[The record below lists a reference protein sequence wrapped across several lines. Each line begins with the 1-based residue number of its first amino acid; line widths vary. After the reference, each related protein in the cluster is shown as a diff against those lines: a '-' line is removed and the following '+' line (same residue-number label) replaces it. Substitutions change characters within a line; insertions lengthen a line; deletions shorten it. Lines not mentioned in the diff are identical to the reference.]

1 MEIIML
7 KRFSPVIL
15 FLLGFVTLMFTRR
28 SEIVPTINIAI
39 LIAPVFILRFI
50 RTQPARRGIILTLL
64 GFLLSMNIALWGLFD
79 ISNKSIMLVFDLI
92 RSSLIAIFYFLPY
105 MIDRLQYP
113 KVRDK
118 GIAPTLIFPVAATA
132 IFFLF
137 SLEGPLDGDTAKD
150 IFAYGPLMFKQLASI
165 FGLWGFVFVFSWF
178 ASIINYAWEN
188 EFNWLRIR
196 RISLIYSLIIISI
209 FIFGAVKIISLTPQA
224 EKVKIAAIVLLPKD
238 GETVAMDR
246 IQAEKITSPF
256 TETVSEIEKL
266 TKEAAANEAKII
278 SFQEFALT
286 IYQEEES
293 KLREQFKR
301 IAKENDIY
309 LSITYAYFVKEGKG
323 ENKHLFINNDGE
335 IVIDYTKRYLLGI
348 GEFGETEVFKKG
360 AEIIQ
365 TADTPYGKIGVS
377 ICRDMNFSSY
387 IRRGAK
393 KKVDIMLGP
402 SYDWPKSNNPSYSL
416 RAIENGFSFV
426 RPTYNG
432 ITYAEDYNGNI
443 LAQMDSDVTKDGIL
457 YADVPIKG
465 TKTIYSIIGDLL
477 GWLCVLCLLWSTFY
491 SIKKT
496 KQITIMD

>member
-1 MEIIML
+1 MF
-7 KRFSPVIL
+7 KRLSPVIL

-39 LIAPVFILRFI
+39 LIAPIFILRFI
-50 RTQPARRGIILTLL
+50 RTQPVRRGIILTLL
-64 GFLLSMNIALWGLFD
+64 GFLLSMNIALWGLFN
-79 ISNKSIMLVFDLI
+79 ISDKSIMLVFDLI
-92 RSSLIAIFYFLPY
+92 RSSLIAILYFMPY

-118 GIAPTLIFPVAATA
+118 VIVSTLIFPVAATA
-132 IFFLF
+132 IFFLL
-137 SLEGPLDGDTAKD
+137 SLEGPLEGDTAKD
-150 IFAYGPLMFKQLASI
+150 IFAYGPLMFKQLASV
-165 FGLWGFVFVFSWF
+165 FGLWGFVFIFSWF
-178 ASIINYAWEN
+178 ASIMNYAWEN
-188 EFNWLRIR
+188 EFNWLGIR
-196 RISLIYSLIIISI
+196 RISLIYSLVLISI
-209 FIFGAVKIISLTPQA
+209 FIFGAVKIILLTPQT

-238 GETVAMDR
+238 GKSVAMDR
-246 IQAEKITSPF
+246 IQKEKITSPF

-266 TKEAAANEAKII
+266 TKEAATNKAKIV

-301 IAKENDIY
+301 IAKENNIY
-309 LSITYAYFVKEGKG
+309 LSIAYAYFVKEGKG
-323 ENKHLFINNDGE
+323 ENKHLFINNYGE
-335 IVIDYTKRYLLGI
+335 IIIDYTKRYLLGI
-348 GEFGETEVFKKG
+348 GELGETGVYKKG

-387 IRRGAK
+387 IRQAAK
-393 KKVDIMLGP
+393 KKVDIMFNP
-402 SYDWPKSNNPSYSL
+402 SYDWPKSNNPAYSL
-416 RAIENGFSFV
+416 RAIENGFSLV

-432 ITYAEDYNGNI
+432 ITYAEDYSGDI

-465 TKTIYSIIGDLL
+465 TKTIYSVIGDLL
-477 GWLCVLCLLWSTFY
+477 GWLCVLRLLWSTFY

-496 KQITIMD
+496 KQITVMD